1 MTEMTV
7 NNIDISNYSA
17 RLLSY
22 SVSGTTLTNNV
33 SANND
38 LVKMPALYSTEYGTR
53 TLTVTLTF
61 FPRLDGCS
69 SKNTDIID
77 RYTVATDNI
86 AKFEAEIIGKTVEI
100 ALPDGYI
107 YTSIVTSISAATF
120 DSNGEHDV
128 TYTFNA
134 VRHKPTVTAN
144 VAPNGKVYCQST
156 TPCKY
161 KLIVTLPEQSSLIT
175 VCGIVV
181 INIAAN
187 TPLVIDGELGLIT
200 LGGVN
205 KYLDSTLIEFPVLYP
220 GENIITCTN
229 SQAKIQ
235 VVYTPVFV

>member
-7 NNIDISNYSA
+7 NNIDIANYSA

-22 SVSGTTLTNNV
+22 SVSGTTLANNV
-33 SANND
+33 SANNN

-120 DSNGEHDV
+120 DSSGEHDV
-128 TYTFNA
+128 TYIFMA
-134 VRHKPTVTAN
+134 VRHKPTITAT
-144 VAPNGKVYCQST
+144 VAPNGKIYCQST
-156 TPCKY
+156 TPCKF
-161 KLIVTLPEQSSLIT
+161 KLKVTLPEQSSMLSIM
-175 VCGIVV
+175 GIVV
-181 INIAAN
+181 INISAN
-187 TPLVIDGELGLIT
+187 TPLVLDGELGLIT

-205 KYLDSTLIEFPVLYP
+205 KFLDSTLFDFPLLYP
-220 GENIITCTN
+220 GTNTISSNN
-229 SQAKIQ
+229 SQADIQ
-235 VVYTPVFV
+235 VIYTPVYV

>member
-1 MTEMTV
+1 MSEMSI

-17 RLLSY
+17 RLLNY

-33 SANND
+33 SANAD
-38 LVKMPALYSTEYGTR
+38 LVKMPTLYSVDYGVR
-53 TLTVTLTF
+53 TLTITLTF
-61 FPRLDGCS
+61 YPRFCCS
-69 SKNTDIID
+69 AKRTEITD
-77 RYTVATDNI
+77 RYSIATDNI
-86 AKFEAEIIGKTVEI
+86 AMLEADIIGKTVDI

-120 DSNGEHDV
+120 DSSGEHDV
-128 TYTFNA
+128 IYTFNA

-144 VAPNGKVYCQST
+144 VAPNGKIYCKST

-175 VCGIVV
+175 VCGIAV
-181 INIAAN
+181 INITAN

-200 LGGVN
+200 LDGVN
-205 KYLDSTLIEFPVLYP
+205 KYLDSTLIDFPTLHP
-220 GENIITCTN
+220 GENIISCSD

-235 VVYTPVFV
+235 VIYTPIFV

>member
-7 NNIDISNYSA
+7 NNIDIANYSA

-69 SKNTDIID
+69 SKSTDIID

-120 DSNGEHDV
+120 DSSGEHDV

>member
-1 MTEMTV
+1 MF
-7 NNIDISNYSA
+7 I
-17 RLLSY
+17 
-22 SVSGTTLTNNV
+22 
-33 SANND
+33 
-38 LVKMPALYSTEYGTR
+38 
-53 TLTVTLTF
+53 
-61 FPRLDGCS
+61 
-69 SKNTDIID
+69 KNTDIID

-120 DSNGEHDV
+120 DSSGEHDV

>member
-7 NNIDISNYSA
+7 NNIDIANYSA

-33 SANND
+33 STNTD

-53 TLTVTLTF
+53 NLTVTLTF

-69 SKNTDIID
+69 SKNTDIMD
-77 RYTVATDNI
+77 RYAVATNNI
-86 AKFEAEIIGKTVEI
+86 VKFEADIIGKKVEI
-100 ALPDGYI
+100 SLPDGYI
-107 YTSIVTSISAATF
+107 YSSIVTSVSAATF
-120 DSNGEHDV
+120 DSSGEHDV
-128 TYTFNA
+128 TYTFKA
-134 VRHKPTVTAN
+134 IRHKQTVTTD

-156 TPCKY
+156 IPCKY

-175 VCGIVV
+175 VCGIAV

-205 KYLDSTLIEFPVLYP
+205 KYLDSTLIEFPILYP
-220 GENIITCTN
+220 GENIITCSN

>member
-120 DSNGEHDV
+120 DSSGEHDV

>member
-7 NNIDISNYSA
+7 NNIDIANYSA

-22 SVSGTTLTNNV
+22 SVSGTTLANNV
-33 SANND
+33 SANNN

-120 DSNGEHDV
+120 DSSGEHDV
-128 TYTFNA
+128 TYIFMA
-134 VRHKPTVTAN
+134 VRHKPTITAT
-144 VAPNGKVYCQST
+144 VAPNGKIYCQST
-156 TPCKY
+156 TPCKF
-161 KLIVTLPEQSSLIT
+161 KLKVTLPEQSSLLSIM
-175 VCGIVV
+175 GIVV
-181 INIAAN
+181 INISAN
-187 TPLVIDGELGLIT
+187 TPLVLDGELGLIT

-205 KYLDSTLIEFPVLYP
+205 KFLDSTLIDFPLLYP
-220 GENIITCTN
+220 GTNTISCNN
-229 SQAKIQ
+229 SQADIQ
-235 VVYTPVFV
+235 VIYTPVYV

>member
-22 SVSGTTLTNNV
+22 SVSGNTLTNNV

-120 DSNGEHDV
+120 DSSGEHDV

>member
-7 NNIDISNYSA
+7 NNIDIANYSA

-120 DSNGEHDV
+120 DSSGEHDV

-134 VRHKPTVTAN
+134 IRHKPTVTAD
-144 VAPNGKVYCQST
+144 VAPNGKIYCQST
-156 TPCKY
+156 TPCKF
-161 KLIVTLPEQSSLIT
+161 KLKVKLPEQSSLLSIM
-175 VCGIVV
+175 GIVV
-181 INIAAN
+181 INISAN
-187 TPLVIDGELGLIT
+187 TPLVLDGELGLIT

-205 KYLDSTLIEFPVLYP
+205 KFLDSTLIDFPLLYP
-220 GENIITCTN
+220 GANTISCNN
-229 SQAKIQ
+229 SQADIQ
-235 VVYTPVFV
+235 VIYTPVFV

>member
-69 SKNTDIID
+69 AKCTEITD
-77 RYTVATDNI
+77 RYSAATDNI
-86 AKFEAEIIGKTVEI
+86 SRFEADIIGKKVEVS
-100 ALPDGYI
+100 LPDGYM
-107 YTSIVTSISAATF
+107 YSSIVTSVSAAAF
-120 DSNGEHDV
+120 DGSGEHDV
-128 TYTFNA
+128 TYTFMA
-134 VRHKPTVTAN
+134 VRHKPTITAT
-144 VAPNGKVYCQST
+144 VAPNGKIYCQST
-156 TPCKY
+156 VPCKFR
-161 KLIVTLPEQSSLIT
+161 LTVTLPEQSSLIT
-175 VCGIVV
+175 ICGIVV
-181 INIAAN
+181 INITAN

-205 KYLDSTLIEFPVLYP
+205 KYLDSTLIEFPILYP

>member
-7 NNIDISNYSA
+7 NNIDIANYSA

-86 AKFEAEIIGKTVEI
+86 AKFEAELIGKTVEI

-120 DSNGEHDV
+120 DSSGEHDV
-128 TYTFNA
+128 TYIFMA
-134 VRHKPTVTAN
+134 VRHKPTITAT
-144 VAPNGKVYCQST
+144 VAPNGKIYCQST
-156 TPCKY
+156 TPCKF
-161 KLIVTLPEQSSLIT
+161 KLKVTLPEQSSLLSIM
-175 VCGIVV
+175 GIVV
-181 INIAAN
+181 INISAN
-187 TPLVIDGELGLIT
+187 TPLVLDGELGLIT

-205 KYLDSTLIEFPVLYP
+205 KFLDSTLIDFPLLYP
-220 GENIITCTN
+220 GTNTISCNN
-229 SQAKIQ
+229 SQADIQ
-235 VVYTPVFV
+235 VIYTPVYV

>member
-7 NNIDISNYSA
+7 NNIDIANYSA

-120 DSNGEHDV
+120 DSSGEHDV
-128 TYTFNA
+128 TYIFMA
-134 VRHKPTVTAN
+134 VRHKPTITAT
-144 VAPNGKVYCQST
+144 VAPNGKIYCQSI
-156 TPCKY
+156 TPCKF
-161 KLIVTLPEQSSLIT
+161 KLKVTLPEQSSLLSIM
-175 VCGIVV
+175 GIVV
-181 INIAAN
+181 INISAN
-187 TPLVIDGELGLIT
+187 TPLVLDGELGLIT

-205 KYLDSTLIEFPVLYP
+205 KFLDSTLIDFPLLYP
-220 GENIITCTN
+220 GTNTISCNN
-229 SQAKIQ
+229 SQADIQ
-235 VVYTPVFV
+235 VIYTPVYV

>member
-7 NNIDISNYSA
+7 NNIDIANYSA

-33 SANND
+33 SANTN
-38 LVKMPALYSTEYGTR
+38 LVKMPAMYSVDYGVR

-61 FPRLDGCS
+61 SPHLDGCS
-69 SKNTDIID
+69 SKGTNITD
-77 RYTVATDNI
+77 RYAIATDNI
-86 AKFEAEIIGKTVEI
+86 TKFEAEIIGKTVEI

-120 DSNGEHDV
+120 DSSGEHDV
-128 TYTFNA
+128 TYTFNS

-144 VAPNGKVYCQST
+144 VAPNGKIYCKST

-161 KLIVTLPEQSSLIT
+161 KLIVTLPEQSLLIT
-175 VCGIVV
+175 VCGIIV

-205 KYLDSTLIEFPVLYP
+205 KYLDSTLIEFPILYP
-220 GENIITCTN
+220 GENIITCSN

>member
-7 NNIDISNYSA
+7 NNIDIANYSA

-22 SVSGTTLTNNV
+22 SVSGTTLANNV
-33 SANND
+33 SANNN

-120 DSNGEHDV
+120 DSSGEHDV

-134 VRHKPTVTAN
+134 IRHKPTVTAD
-144 VAPNGKVYCQST
+144 VAPNGKIYCKST

-161 KLIVTLPEQSSLIT
+161 KLVVTLSEQSSLIA

-200 LGGVN
+200 LSGVN
-205 KYLDSTLIEFPVLYP
+205 KFLDSTLIDFPLLYP
-220 GENIITCTN
+220 GENTIKCNNSKADIQIT
-229 SQAKIQ
+229 
-235 VVYTPVFV
+235 YTPIYV